1 MQNVKL
7 KKGTPKMAPQK
18 TRAFQIP
25 AACEGIPDFMIR
37 IARERQVKISEEP
50 TMPKYRHD

>member
-7 KKGTPKMAPQK
+7 KKGSPKMAPQK

-37 IARERQVKISEEP
+37 IARERHVKISEEP